1 MIMKKAMLTGMLLAL
16 IILAAHTASAQSNL
30 ISGAVTEPSASSTAT
45 AAQDFSNGFAA
56 LGITISERT
65 AEHIIFLAYFVAKV
79 LRKYAVKG
87 DSGVAAKVLKIASLE
102 TPPKTP

>member
-1 MIMKKAMLTGMLLAL
+1 MKL
-16 IILAAHTASAQSNL
+16 IFWSVISIGILWVATTCFGQTNL
-30 ISGAVTEPSASSTAT
+30 ISTNAMSATNVAT
-45 AAQDFSNGFAA
+45 AAQDFSNGLSA

-65 AEHIIFLAYFVAKV
+65 AEHIIFLAYFAAKV